1 MVTNFIVCFTFILWE
16 KIDKYLKVSVVIN
29 DLFRTFYK
37 RRIFSSAN
45 FSKMEDEEGI
55 DLIEERDDHSRTIIH
70 IDIDCFY
77 AQVEMVKDPSLV
89 DKPLGIQQKNI
100 VVTCNYVARQRGV
113 TKCQYISDA
122 LKVCPDLVL
131 VNGEDLAHYRK
142 VMQRFIINF
151 KYQFQGYAYG
161 LG

>member
-1 MVTNFIVCFTFILWE
+1 MVKNFIVCFTFILWE

-142 VMQRFIINF
+142 VM
-151 KYQFQGYAYG
+151 
-161 LG
+161 